1 MVPVSLLS
9 GEGLGAGAA
18 AGGAMMV
25 FQTFAGDL
33 LEPLEAGRLD
43 SAMRIEPDN
52 IAVEH
57 VERAFAAADMLQ
69 DPPAID
75 P

>member
-1 MVPVSLLS
+1 
-9 GEGLGAGAA
+9 
-18 AGGAMMV
+18 MMV

-52 IAVEH
+52 MSVEH